1 MVALRNT
8 TREMFDHMMSA
19 DSVGFHR
26 VLIAEASR
34 FPALVSRTFDHTIG
48 PFSALTVRLLRA
60 AVVNGQLRLADPERL
75 FGLLTGLL
83 TGWPHQQAVL
93 GREVLPPFATAKLA
107 VGRKIPQRIGRLA
120 VDADL
125 EIQRADLMRPRAH
138 VGDDLPHRYRL
149 TFMHQ

>member
-1 MVALRNT
+1 MKSAHDKRIGRPQQREAQALIARILET
-8 TREMFDHMMSA
+8 AARLFKEQGYAATSIEQIASLSGSGKQTIYRRFSTRERSSTGTPDPWA
-19 DSVGFHR
+19 
-26 VLIAEASR
+26 
-34 FPALVSRTFDHTIG
+34 ALGD
-48 PFSALTVRLLRA
+48 PFGKNGAALA
-60 AVVNGQLRLADPERL
+60 QKPLAD
-75 FGLLTGLL
+75 
-83 TGWPHQQAVL
+83 
-93 GREVLPPFATAKLA
+93 AKLS